1 VFDIKFFGAGEV
13 ELCLQLGSMGKTL
26 PYVTTYKRGSTRARV
41 EVGGAPRTHRSSDY
55 ACAAYRNNGPVG
67 WTCAGGLELAVTH

>member
-26 PYVTTYKRGSTRARV
+26 PYVTTSVVPRARAWKMA
-41 EVGGAPRTHRSSDY
+41 EHLGHTEY
-55 ACAAYRNNGPVG
+55 
-67 WTCAGGLELAVTH
+67 

>member
-26 PYVTTYKRGSTRARV
+26 PYVTTSVVPRARAWKMA
-41 EVGGAPRTHRSSDY
+41 EHLRTHRSSDY